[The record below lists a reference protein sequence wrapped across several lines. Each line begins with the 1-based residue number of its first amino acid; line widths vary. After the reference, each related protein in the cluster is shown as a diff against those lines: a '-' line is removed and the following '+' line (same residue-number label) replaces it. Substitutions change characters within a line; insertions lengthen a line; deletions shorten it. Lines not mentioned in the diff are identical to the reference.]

1 MKSFI
6 ENLIFILEAIGFIC
20 TTTVFIILITIYLA
34 NRLSWSI
41 DNPWP
46 ETITDFGIEIC
57 IVTTIIMIQIK
68 IWDEIFNYTD
78 KFFER
83 RRRR

>member
-1 MKSFI
+1 MRLVEK
-6 ENLIFILEAIGFIC
+6 LIFILEALCFVSI
-20 TTTVFIILITIYLA
+20 TALFIILITIYLA

-46 ETITDFGIEIC
+46 ETVTDFGIEIC
-57 IVTTIIMIQIK
+57 VVSTITMIQIK

-83 RRRR
+83 RRRK

>member
-1 MKSFI
+1 MRLLEK
-6 ENLIFILEAIGFIC
+6 LIFVLEVLGFVSI
-20 TTTVFIILITIYLA
+20 TALFIILITIYLA

-46 ETITDFGIEIC
+46 ETVTDFGIEIC
-57 IVTTIIMIQIK
+57 VVSTITMIQIK
-68 IWDEIFNYTD
+68 IWDKIFNCTD

>member
-1 MKSFI
+1 MRLLEK
-6 ENLIFILEAIGFIC
+6 LIFILEALGFIGI
-20 TTTVFIILITIYLA
+20 TTLFIALITIYLA

-46 ETITDFGIEIC
+46 ETVTDFGIEIC
-57 IVTTIIMIQIK
+57 AVTTITMIQIK
-68 IWDEIFNYTD
+68 IWDGIFNYTD

>member
-1 MKSFI
+1 MRLLEK
-6 ENLIFILEAIGFIC
+6 LIFILEVLGFVSI
-20 TTTVFIILITIYLA
+20 TALFIILITIYLA

-46 ETITDFGIEIC
+46 ETVTDFGIVIC
-57 IVTTIIMIQIK
+57 AVLTITMIQIK
-68 IWDEIFNYTD
+68 IWDKIFNCTD